1 MTFPWTKKD
10 TPNSKNYDTWKFS
23 RSSFRCS
30 SSPSSSTPSIQQ
42 ISETLPNAYKIP
54 NSNAIPSNSKIIR
67 SNRPKFQKK
76 IKFVRFISLWS
87 YRWKTILTSIYWGFR
102 CAKRRRWITC
112 PSTAI
117 HTCNGPIWIR
127 CPSSTQA
134 RPRIWSIASR
144 ISASCPSQLG
154 RRFRASSLLS
164 SSSPPGN
171 SQCFSLFP
179 ANDSPEKPLCFPAF
193 PSLSLSLYEYEC
205 QDRWFLNVCIGVCVY
220 IYIEVL
226 LILGLQS
233 SRQRKACDRKK
244 QMLVVGITCKG
255 GAIENV
261 RYPRATSSL
270 VRYFFFFNN
279 GIIKLTT
286 WQIFYLQGMR
296 EQAFVI
302 SSCIFGQIIWGNSC
316 VGTGLDWPEKS
327 HGKRPK
333 DFNRSIF
340 FL

>member
-1 MTFPWTKKD
+1 MVQ
-10 TPNSKNYDTWKFS
+10 Y
-23 RSSFRCS
+23 
-30 SSPSSSTPSIQQ
+30 
-42 ISETLPNAYKIP
+42 E
-54 NSNAIPSNSKIIR
+54 
-67 SNRPKFQKK
+67 
-76 IKFVRFISLWS
+76 FVVLQVLRQGLEFD
-87 YRWKTILTSIYWGFR
+87 
-102 CAKRRRWITC
+102 
-112 PSTAI
+112 
-117 HTCNGPIWIR
+117 
-127 CPSSTQA
+127 Q
-134 RPRIWSIASR
+134 
-144 ISASCPSQLG
+144 
-154 RRFRASSLLS
+154 SLLES
-164 SSSPPGN
+164 PLLVRVNSVAVFELLPSSPPHLPREIPN
-171 SQCFSLFP
+171 VSPCFRRTIRRKSLSVSRL
-179 ANDSPEKPLCFPAF
+179 SPL
-193 PSLSLSLYEYEC
+193 SLSLSMNM
-205 QDRWFLNVCIGVCVY
+205 NVRIDDFWMYVLVCVY

-270 VRYFFFFNN
+270 VRYIFFFNN

-327 HGKRPK
+327 HGNRPK